1 MKKVISLILLIVG
14 AVLTGCS
21 GRPRIRAEV
30 TYPEMISPI
39 YYLDTFQ
46 IHKPLVVYID
56 SEPYITSEEVFNRVA
71 DKTTLP
77 KTHGVARYFTPML
90 NDYRLYGYNG
100 FYEASR
106 LLNKSLRNLWYQNDF
121 LYFERNLKLLD
132 SVQGVA
138 VYRFDRE
145 PQNFLLSLIATEV
158 YEDTLGDVIYGV
170 EYSNDYML
178 AIFPLF
184 SRKDREAIYYKCYY
198 LSGDHWI

>member
-21 GRPRIRAEV
+21 GQPRIRAEV

-90 NDYRLYGYNG
+90 NDYRSWGYIAA
-100 FYEASR
+100 YEEPR
-106 LLNKSLRNLWYQNDF
+106 FFNKSLSNLWYQNDF

>member
-21 GRPRIRAEV
+21 GRPRIRAGI

-46 IHKPLVVYID
+46 IHKPLVVYIN

-90 NDYRLYGYNG
+90 NDGRLYGYNG

-106 LLNKSLRNLWYQNDF
+106 LLNESFSDLWYQNHF

-158 YEDTLGDVIYGV
+158 YKDTVGDVIHGI

-178 AIFPLF
+178 AILPLF

>member
-1 MKKVISLILLIVG
+1 MKKVISFILLIVG

-138 VYRFDRE
+138 VYRFDRQ

>member
-21 GRPRIRAEV
+21 GQPRIRAEV

-46 IHKPLVVYID
+46 IQKPLVVYID

-90 NDYRLYGYNG
+90 NDYRSWGYIAA
-100 FYEASR
+100 YEEPR
-106 LLNKSLRNLWYQNDF
+106 FFNKSLSNLWYQNDF

>member
-21 GRPRIRAEV
+21 GQPRIRTEV

-90 NDYRLYGYNG
+90 NDYRSWGYIAA
-100 FYEASR
+100 YEEPR
-106 LLNKSLRNLWYQNDF
+106 FFNKSLSNLWYQNDF

>member
-1 MKKVISLILLIVG
+1 MKKVISFILLIVG

>member
-21 GRPRIRAEV
+21 GQPRIRAEV